1 MSEKNTDCEPGSDVK
16 GPPYDFISQKL
27 TPTTMLIFAHI
38 FAGALLGLGFWHLTN
53 ERRAVILCIIGSI
66 IPDLIDKPLGL
77 VFPAALGSG
86 RTVFHTLVIVLILL
100 LCVFI
105 LFQARSWLLGGGLV
119 CALLLHQL
127 MDEMWTLPANW
138 FWPLLGPFTGRMI
151 PDYIGVYFWA
161 EITNPVEWLCMIGT
175 VLILVKTY
183 YYTGSS
189 PAPAG

>member
-1 MSEKNTDCEPGSDVK
+1 
-16 GPPYDFISQKL
+16 
-27 TPTTMLIFAHI
+27 MLIFAHI

-138 FWPLLGPFTGRMI
+138 FWPLLGPFTGSLI

-161 EITNPVEWLCMIGT
+161 EITSPLEWLCMIGT